1 MSYYSP
7 DELNTLAFKRM
18 GENVLIS
25 TKASLYGVDKISIG
39 DNTRIDDFVVISA
52 GEGGI
57 DIGCNVHIAVFS
69 SLIGAGKIT
78 LSDFTNISSRVS
90 IYSSNDD
97 YSGSSMTNPTIPPCF
112 TNVTH
117 DVVYI
122 GKHAIVGCGSI
133 ILPGVEL
140 KEGVAVGALSLI
152 RLDCEDWTIYAGNPA
167 KKIKNRKKGLLDLEI
182 KYLESLTSA

>member
-1 MSYYSP
+1 MSYYTP
-7 DELNTLAFKRM
+7 EELKALAFKRI
-18 GENVLIS
+18 GKNVLIS
-25 TKASLYGVDKISIG
+25 KKASLYGIDKISIG
-39 DNTRIDDFVVISA
+39 DNTRIDDFVVVSA

-78 LSDFTNISSRVS
+78 LCDFANISSRVS

-97 YSGSSMTNPTIPPCF
+97 YSGNSMTNPTIPPCY

-117 DVVYI
+117 DAVYI
-122 GKHAIVGCGSI
+122 SKHAIVGCGSI

-140 KEGVAVGALSLI
+140 KEGVGIGALSLI
-152 RLDCEDWTIYAGNPA
+152 RLDCEEWTIYAGNPA
-167 KKIKNRKKGLLDLEI
+167 KKIRNRKKELLKLET
-182 KYLESLTSA
+182 KYQEKLTSA